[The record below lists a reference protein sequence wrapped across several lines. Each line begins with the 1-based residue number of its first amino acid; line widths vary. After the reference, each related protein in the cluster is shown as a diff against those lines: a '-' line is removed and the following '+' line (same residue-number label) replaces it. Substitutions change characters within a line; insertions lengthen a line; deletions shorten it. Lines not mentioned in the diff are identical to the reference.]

1 MKSFQQTQ
9 LLFAKHLREPA
20 LYPAPADM
28 EDRRM
33 GIYRELIYN
42 NIESLIATVFP
53 VLRSILKDQQWH
65 VMVRDFIHRHQCQT
79 PYFLEISEEF
89 LRYLAQERGL
99 REGDPPFLLELAH
112 YEWIELALDVSEEI
126 IPDAGRLPDDLMLA
140 KPRISPLVANLS
152 YQFPVHKVSPNFQP
166 QTVTPTQLVVYRNRT
181 DKVCFIQANPLSQ
194 RLLALLQSHSLSL
207 DETLGLIA
215 EELQQRSYDELAGD
229 AQTLIKSFYSSGV
242 VSHFD

>member
-53 VLRSILKDQQWH
+53 VLRSILKDQHWH
-65 VMVRDFIHRHQCQT
+65 AIVRDFIHRHQCQT

-89 LRYLAQERGL
+89 LQYLVQERGL
-99 REGDPPFLLELAH
+99 HEGDPAFLLELAH
-112 YEWIELALDVSEEI
+112 YEWIELALDVSEET
-126 IPDAGRLPDDLMLA
+126 IPAAGNLPDDLMVA
-140 KPRISPLVANLS
+140 RPIVSPLVANLS
-152 YQFPVHKVSPNFQP
+152 YQFPVHKVSPHFQP
-166 QTVTPTQLVVYRNRT
+166 QTPTPTQLLVYRNRA
-181 DKVCFIQANPLSQ
+181 DKVCFMEANMLTQ
-194 RLLALLQSHSLSL
+194 RLLVLLQAHSLSL
-207 DETLGLIA
+207 TETVQIIA
-215 EELQQRSYDELAGD
+215 DELQQSSFDELASN
-229 AQTLIKSFYSSGV
+229 AQILIKSLYNLGV
-242 VSHFD
+242 IGYFG